1 MVKVPYAVGVPLDNL
16 VLEVEDLNVEE
27 NPQSLSIALYRGP
40 EADGKCTGRSGSCTQ
55 EQLQELTPLRTV
67 SDARAR
73 IFSFGL
79 SSIEM
84 QARARGSIRVKVRAR
99 GWVGWVE
106 LILALAHNPH
116 PNTNPNPNPKP
127 DPNPNPLPHPNPNP
141 CPNPKQEYICG
152 GKCTSSGVFRLNLVV
167 RCTSSHVRFQA
178 ISILTPLILDR
189 GVPVHGEVCP
199 GNWIYHKTFIPDNDK
214 YHDAS
219 GVRFNVHVHQGDI
232 YYMITRWDH
241 SPGFAACNENEV
253 AMSFQRDGHAELC
266 HLTEKF
272 ECTFSEADKAAA
284 AANGTELSLIGYIG
298 LNGGTLALALAL
310 SLSLALALALTLT
323 RYIGLYGGT
332 LTLTLSLAL
341 ALTLTLTR
349 YIGLYG
355 GTSCAHYTIE
365 TERLVNTTC
374 SIATTGTCGEVK
386 ACA

>member
-84 QARARGSIRVKVRAR
+84 Q
-99 GWVGWVE
+99 
-106 LILALAHNPH
+106 
-116 PNTNPNPNPKP
+116 
-127 DPNPNPLPHPNPNP
+127 
-141 CPNPKQEYICG
+141 EYICG
-152 GKCTSSGVFRLNLVV
+152 GTCTSSGTFRLNLVV

-253 AMSFQRDGHAELC
+253 AMSFQRDGHADLC

-298 LNGGTLALALAL
+298 LYWGTLALALT
-310 SLSLALALALTLT
+310 LSLALALALTLSNQVHRPLRGHLLRALHDRDRAARQHHVQHRDDRHVRRGEGVRLART
-323 RYIGLYGGT
+323 CAALRLHPRLNGQPRNRVT
-332 LTLTLSLAL
+332 PTLAL
-341 ALTLTLTR
+341 GAPWPWR
-349 YIGLYG
+349 NPGP
-355 GTSCAHYTIE
+355 E
-365 TERLVNTTC
+365 K
-374 SIATTGTCGEVK
+374 VK
-386 ACA
+386 PGCRG

>member
-1 MVKVPYAVGVPLDNL
+1 MRHYMRGSCAPNERAPPFVVKVPYAVGVPLDNL

-40 EADGKCTGRSGSCTQ
+40 EADDKCTGRSGSCTQ

-67 SDARAR
+67 TDARAR

-84 QARARGSIRVKVRAR
+84 Q
-99 GWVGWVE
+99 
-106 LILALAHNPH
+106 
-116 PNTNPNPNPKP
+116 
-127 DPNPNPLPHPNPNP
+127 
-141 CPNPKQEYICG
+141 EYICG
-152 GKCTSSGVFRLNLVV
+152 GTCTSSGTFRLNLVV

-253 AMSFQRDGHAELC
+253 AMSFQRDGHADLC

-310 SLSLALALALTLT
+310 SLSLALALALTLSNQVH
-323 RYIGLYGGT
+323 RPLRGHPNPN
-332 LTLTLSLAL
+332 LSLAL
-341 ALTLTLTR
+341 APTLTLTR

-386 ACA
+386 ACAH